1 MRKCVQCG
9 NLFYAYT
16 YLNHSKIEHIYP
28 CDKCRYKFTTKKA
41 LAEHAKKHD
50 MFNDFKCKECHLI
63 FDNQHQFIDHVG
75 EKHSYVCRICNDFK
89 STTYD
94 VLSKH
99 FKQYHPEYTFR
110 CSRCGR
116 TFQTIANY
124 YKHAI
129 NEHPKVTSSVFYE
142 HYPNESK
149 SSSSSS
155 SSVIVPD
162 YIGDESLFQPEIPN
176 MFSASSAS
184 LDLEHPDVLS
194 FQEQINSNV
203 NNIIHND
210 DVTLDDAFRNADD
223 QNDDL
228 FHRVNR
234 ENKKIVYTCP
244 NCGSEFDHRIQLNRH
259 SRIYHERDQKC
270 IIS

>member
-142 HYPNESK
+142 HYPK
-149 SSSSSS
+149 GTSSSSSS
-155 SSVIVPD
+155 SSALVPD
-162 YIGDESLFQPEIPN
+162 EESFQQPIPENVEELYQSTPG
-176 MFSASSAS
+176 MFSASSAP
-184 LDLEHPDVLS
+184 LDPEHPDPLHD
-194 FQEQINSNV
+194 NV
-203 NNIIHND
+203 NTVIYND
-210 DVTLDDAFRNADD
+210 NVTLDDLFHNADD
-223 QNDDL
+223 PNEIGD
-228 FHRVNR
+228 R
-234 ENKKIVYTCP
+234 IVYTCP
-244 NCGSEFDHRIQLNRH
+244 NCGSEFNHRIELNRH
-259 SRIYHERDQKC
+259 SRIYHGRNQKC